1 MKEVF
6 KTIYRTSISLIHDEL
21 TQLDHELTYL
31 NISPERLSH
40 EKYTQI
46 RDLCNSI
53 LEKYQALNRYQK
65 ADIDIRLP
73 SGDKNI
79 MVFITDTK
87 KRLRELAYEIKLQRM
102 EDLTQKLA
110 AIIEQSEQS
119 KLKADNA
126 PSANEGNSKPS
137 GRKAAPANK

>member
-1 MKEVF
+1 MKEIF
-6 KTIYRTSISLIHDEL
+6 KTIYRTSTSLIHDEL

-53 LEKYQALNRYQK
+53 LERYQALNRYQK
-65 ADIDIRLP
+65 ADIDTRLP
-73 SGDKNI
+73 SGNKNI

-110 AIIEQSEQS
+110 AIIEQS

>member
-6 KTIYRTSISLIHDEL
+6 KTIYRTSTSLIHDEL

-53 LEKYQALNRYQK
+53 LERYQALNRYQK
-65 ADIDIRLP
+65 ADIDTRLP

-110 AIIEQSEQS
+110 AIIEQS